1 MSGEKVFSIQ
11 AAVPF
16 VVKVTTAEPF
26 SGTRA
31 LGCENEQVVIGSIG
45 SADATD
51 AIERGATNVAA
62 EMIIFGNMFF
72 MVQNVQ

>member
-1 MSGEKVFSIQ
+1 LSGEKIPSIQ
-11 AAVPF
+11 ATVPF

-31 LGCENEQVVIGSIG
+31 LGCENEQVVIGTIG

-51 AIERGATNVAA
+51 AIDRGATNVAA
-62 EMIIFGNMFF
+62 EMIIFGNLFF
-72 MVQNVQ
+72 IVQNVQ